1 MGEKMIYLKVT
12 VLCGVLLLTAG
23 ATLASPG
30 EEAPQWLQQAAAIKV
45 PAYDKEVPAVVL
57 RTEENVVVSADGR
70 LSTTTTY
77 AVRILTRDGR
87 VYAQAL
93 EGYLTKSSKVNEI
106 HAWLIRPNGFVKK
119 YGKDETVDRISDP
132 NDIYN
137 EYREK
142 YINAYN
148 DADIG
153 AVFGYQSTGED
164 RPLFYQ
170 DVWSFQDLLPTL
182 QSRYS
187 LTLPSGWSATSVTFN
202 HEKIEPNVS
211 GSSYVWELHDLAPIK
226 SEPASPELY
235 NLAPQIA
242 INYSLSD
249 SGVSAGSKNF
259 ETWIQVSRWATELHD
274 PQAIPDESIAAK
286 ARELTAN
293 SKTEL
298 DRIKA
303 IGHFVQNLQYISI
316 DIGIGRGN
324 GYRPHAASQVLSK
337 AYGDCKD
344 KANLMRSMLRAINI
358 NSYPVAIYSG
368 DSNHVREGWPSPDQ
382 FNHCII
388 AVKVSDDTLGATI
401 IRSDK
406 LGRLL
411 IFDATDPNTP
421 VGDFPEHEQGS
432 FALLIAGEAGQLLR
446 MPILPS
452 EASSYDRQANIV
464 LTPEG
469 SITATV
475 RERANGQAAADFRRQ
490 FRGLSSA
497 QYLKMIE
504 SWVSRGA
511 TGAKVSRVD
520 PKDNNEGGRFDLDVD
535 FSAINYAQ
543 LMQNRLLVFKPAIVS
558 RQESLSLTEPTRK
571 HPVVL
576 ESRAFSETVRVKL
589 PAGFEVDELPD
600 PLKLDAS
607 FGSYNTTYAV
617 KDGEL
622 VFTRTLAQRAGT
634 IPAAQYQAV
643 RSFFERIRA
652 AELAP
657 VVLARN

>member
-1 MGEKMIYLKVT
+1 MIYLKVR
-12 VLCGVLLLTAG
+12 VLCAVLLLTAG
-23 ATLASPG
+23 VTLASPG

-45 PAYDKEVPAVVL
+45 PVYDKEVPAVVL
-57 RTEENVVVSADGR
+57 RRDQDIVVSADGR
-70 LSTTTTY
+70 LTSTTTY

-87 VYAQAL
+87 GYADAVAM
-93 EGYLTKSSKVNEI
+93 YLTKSSKVNEI

-119 YGKDETVDRISDP
+119 YGKDETADRINDP
-132 NDIYN
+132 NDIYD
-137 EYREK
+137 EYRVKE
-142 YINAYN
+142 IDASN

-153 AVFGYQSTGED
+153 VVFGYQSTSEE
-164 RPLFYQ
+164 RPLFNQ
-170 DVWSFQDLLPTL
+170 DIWRFQDRLPTL
-182 QSRYS
+182 ESRYS
-187 LTLPSGWSATSVTFN
+187 LTLPSGWRATSLTFN
-202 HEKIEPNVS
+202 HEKIEPSIN
-211 GSSYVWELHDLAPIK
+211 GSSYVWELRDLAPIK
-226 SEPASPELY
+226 PEPASPKIN
-235 NLAPQIA
+235 NLTPQVA
-242 INYSLSD
+242 INYFVSD
-249 SGVSAGSKNF
+249 SGSSASSKTF
-259 ETWIQVSRWATELHD
+259 ETWTQVSRWVTELHD
-274 PQAIPDESIAAK
+274 PQAIPDENVAAK

-298 DRIKA
+298 DRIKE
-303 IGHFVQNLQYISI
+303 IGRFVQNLQYISI

-324 GYRPHAASQVLSK
+324 GYRPHAASQVLAK

-344 KANLMRSMLRAINI
+344 KANLMRSMLKAINI

-368 DSNHVREGWPSPDQ
+368 DSTRVHEEWASPYQ

-388 AVKVSDDTLGATI
+388 AVRVSDETVGPTVI
-401 IRSDK
+401 TNDK

-411 IFDATDPNTP
+411 IFDATDSNTP
-421 VGDFPEHEQGS
+421 VGDLPEHEQGS
-432 FALLIAGEAGQLLR
+432 FALLVAGEAGQLLR
-446 MPILPS
+446 MPTLPP
-452 EASSYDRQANIV
+452 EASSYDRQADV
-464 LTPEG
+464 MLTPEG

-497 QYLKMIE
+497 SYWKMIE
-504 SWVSRGA
+504 GWISYGA
-511 TGAKVSRVD
+511 TGAKVSRVE
-520 PKDNNEGGRFDLDVD
+520 PKDNNEGGRFELDVD
-535 FSAINYAQ
+535 FTAINYAQ

-634 IPAAQYQAV
+634 IPAAQYQTV

-657 VVLARN
+657 VVLARK